1 MMVMKTKLRT
11 RIHRQCPYCLG
22 TQLSVIDYDVA
33 NEAEKRLGDFK
44 FILKCGNPKCGGT
57 CMDIN
62 SLETNRELREQNK
75 QKELTNV

>member
-1 MMVMKTKLRT
+1 MMVMKTILRT

-22 TQLSVIDYDVA
+22 INLEVTDYDVA

-44 FILKCGNPKCGGT
+44 FILKCKNCGGT

-62 SLETNRELREQNK
+62 SLETNRELREKNK